1 MTALLHVGLRTTAW
15 TGLVVLLATGLIWM
29 ATAVEG
35 AATRG
40 LLDGLLAAPTVL
52 SWLTPTLCAIGCAL
66 CHARMHA
73 RGEREALEVSGA
85 GPWFTG
91 RATVVLGLA
100 VGLLAWATSG
110 HISPVL
116 ETHRGTFAGDWVWT
130 SEGAVRSE
138 DGVIVR
144 GSANEISVQRTHNLT
159 KTEII
164 QAAMRQQPRFAS
176 AAVLSGAQSPPLIH
190 EAHSRIARILAC
202 AGLALLAWLP
212 LASRPASQIGAVILL
227 ALTWQVVDLAGTAG
241 AHGHLGPV
249 FSAWAATTA
258 LWFGLCVAWW
268 RQRR

>member
-1 MTALLHVGLRTTAW
+1 MTALRHVGLRTTAW

-52 SWLTPTLCAIGCAL
+52 TWLTPTLCAIGCAL
-66 CHARMHA
+66 CHARMQA

-91 RATVVLGLA
+91 RAPVILGLA

-110 HISPVL
+110 HISPAL
-116 ETHRGTFAGDWVWT
+116 ETRRGTFEGNWVWT
-130 SEGAVRSE
+130 SEGAIRPR

-144 GSANEISVQRTHNLT
+144 GTAGEITVQREHHLA
-159 KTEII
+159 EDEVI
-164 QAAMRQQPRFAS
+164 QAAMRQQPRLAS
-176 AAVLSGAQSPPLIH
+176 AKVLSGAQSPPLVH
-190 EAHSRIARILAC
+190 EAHARLARILAC

-212 LASRPASQIGAVILL
+212 LARRPAEQVGAVILL

-241 AHGHLGPV
+241 AHGRFGPV
-249 FSAWAATTA
+249 FSAWAATVA
-258 LWFGLCVAWW
+258 LWFGLSVAWW
-268 RQRR
+268 HQRR